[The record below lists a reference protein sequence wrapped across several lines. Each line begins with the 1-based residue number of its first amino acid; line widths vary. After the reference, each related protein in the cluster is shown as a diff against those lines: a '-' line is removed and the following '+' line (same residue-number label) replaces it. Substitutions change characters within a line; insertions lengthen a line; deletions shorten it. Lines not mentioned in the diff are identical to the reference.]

1 MSRRTAAELPQHVVS
16 AAEQVASA
24 GLQDV
29 QSEEGG
35 LAGRALRE
43 ALPAMDSVLREAG
56 DGQPGFLPITNGGAP
71 IPSDVRNAFALTGS
85 TAVVALLECDG
96 PPEVSRPLRVVVANI
111 GDSRA
116 ILCRAGEAIELSED
130 HKPDDPGEQ
139 ARIEKAGGFVGA
151 VGPCM
156 RIDGWGLNLSR
167 ALGDFH
173 YKARDDLPPGEQ
185 KVSVVP
191 DIRAIDI
198 APEDEFLLLC
208 CDGVFELHSSQ
219 EAVDHVR
226 QRLLAGAAPSEAAE
240 SLCEASC
247 SPDLLKTQGRG
258 SDNVSV
264 MVVLLR

>member
-1 MSRRTAAELPQHVVS
+1 VNIAANIAAEAWSSQLTP
-16 AAEQVASA
+16 A
-24 GLQDV
+24 DP
-29 QSEEGG
+29 EGG
-35 LAGRALRE
+35 LAGRALKA
-43 ALPAMDSVLREAG
+43 ALPSLDAAIRASGE
-56 DGQPGFLPITNGGAP
+56 GQEGFLPMSSCGGA

-96 PPEVSRPLRVVVANI
+96 PPQVSRPVRVTVANI

-116 ILCRAGEAIELSED
+116 IVCRAGEAVALSED
-130 HKPDDPGEQ
+130 HKPDDPGETD
-139 ARIEKAGGFVGA
+139 RIEKAGGFVGA

-173 YKARDDLPPGEQ
+173 YKARDDLPPEEQ

-191 DIRAIDI
+191 DIRSMEITE
-198 APEDEFLLLC
+198 EDEFLLLC

-226 QRLLAGAAPSEAAE
+226 QRLLAGDSLPEAVE
-240 SLCEASC
+240 SLVEASC
-247 SPDLLKTQGRG
+247 SPDLLQTQGRG

-264 MVVLLR
+264 MAVLLR